1 VISLSLSQGEK
12 FRFPE
17 QEKSREIKTKI
28 MLSIKQQE
36 EGRLVPQ
43 VAAESASAAK
53 QLVDIEILY
62 LLTFSPKSGYELRK
76 KLLSWF
82 KISISYGT
90 LYPHLHSL
98 ERSGL
103 ILGTWQ
109 QKFDEA
115 PLKKRMY
122 SLTPIGQRILRSNI
136 ESLSKIS
143 LTMQFRVAQVNW
155 TLRSNQSISEEQQRA
170 LDFVE
175 SFLSRR
181 GYTVRK
187 LALVKGISGHE
198 YPVDIFANKQETKQ
212 SNVVLRFP
220 ENAEVSVEDVL
231 KMNMISFELDAQRAI
246 ILSPLPRISDDA
258 KKLAASCHVS
268 INGGQDIESAAN
280 DFCSSYDETPL
291 W

>member
-1 VISLSLSQGEK
+1 
-12 FRFPE
+12 
-17 QEKSREIKTKI
+17 

-36 EGRLVPQ
+36 EGRLALHPTS
-43 VAAESASAAK
+43 ESASAAK

-76 KLLSWF
+76 KLLSWY

-98 ERSGL
+98 EKMGL

-122 SLTPIGQRILRSNI
+122 SLTPLGQKILQANI

-143 LTMQFRVAQVNW
+143 LTMQFRVTQVNW
-155 TLRSNQSISEEQQRA
+155 TSRANTEVSQEQHKA
-170 LDFVE
+170 LDLVE
-175 SFLSRR
+175 GFLSRR
-181 GYTVRK
+181 GYSVRK
-187 LALVKGISGHE
+187 LAPVKGISGQE
-198 YPVDIFANKQETKQ
+198 YSVDIFANRSDLKQ
-212 SNVVLRFP
+212 SNIILRFP
-220 ENAEVSVEDVL
+220 VGSEISIEDIL
-231 KMNMISFELDAQRAI
+231 KLNLISFELEAQRSI
-246 ILSPLPRISDDA
+246 LLSPVARVSEDA
-258 KKLAASCHVS
+258 KKLADSCHIS
-268 INGGQDIESAAN
+268 IFEGQDVESAASN
-280 DFCSSYDETPL
+280 LCLRYDETPS

>member
-1 VISLSLSQGEK
+1 
-12 FRFPE
+12 
-17 QEKSREIKTKI
+17 

-36 EGRLVPQ
+36 EARLATQ
-43 VAAESASAAK
+43 SAGEGTSAAK

-82 KISISYGT
+82 KINISYGT

-98 ERSGL
+98 EKSGL
-103 ILGTWQ
+103 IVGTWQ

-122 SLTPIGQRILRSNI
+122 SLTPLGQKILRNNV
-136 ESLSKIS
+136 ENLSKIA
-143 LTMQFRVAQVNW
+143 LTMQFRVTQVNW
-155 TLRSNQSISEEQQRA
+155 ASRLDYTISEEQQKA
-170 LDFVE
+170 LDFIE
-175 SFLSRR
+175 GFLSRR

-187 LALVKGISGHE
+187 LALVKGISGQE
-198 YPVDIFANKQETKQ
+198 YPVDIFANKPDIKL

-220 ENAEVSVEDVL
+220 DREDVSMEDIL
-231 KMNMISFELDAQRAI
+231 KMNMISFELEAQRSI
-246 ILSPLPRISDDA
+246 ILSQIARIPEDT
-258 KKLAASCHVS
+258 KRLAASCRVS
-268 INGGQDIESAAN
+268 ICGGQDIESAATN
-280 DFCSSYDETPL
+280 LCSSFDETPT

>member
-1 VISLSLSQGEK
+1 
-12 FRFPE
+12 
-17 QEKSREIKTKI
+17 

-43 VAAESASAAK
+43 VAGEASSAAK

-82 KISISYGT
+82 KINVSYGT

-98 ERSGL
+98 EKMGL

-122 SLTPIGQRILRSNI
+122 SLTPLGQKILRSNV

-143 LTMQFRVAQVNW
+143 LTMQFRVTQINW
-155 TLRSNQSISEEQQRA
+155 ALKADPSVSPEQNKA
-170 LDFVE
+170 LDVIE
-175 SFLSRR
+175 GFLSRR
-181 GYTVRK
+181 GYAVRK
-187 LALVKGISGHE
+187 LSLVKGISGQD
-198 YPVDIFANKQETKQ
+198 YAVDIFANKQDIKL
-212 SNVVLRFP
+212 SNVVVKFP
-220 ENAEVSVEDVL
+220 ESPQISIDDVL
-231 KMNMISFELDAQRAI
+231 KMNMISFELEAQRAI
-246 ILSPLPRISDDA
+246 ILSAVSRVSEDA
-258 KKLAASCHVS
+258 KKLSASCHVS
-268 INGGQDIESAAN
+268 IFSGQDYESAAAN
-280 DFCSSYDETPL
+280 LCAGYDETPS

>member
-1 VISLSLSQGEK
+1 
-12 FRFPE
+12 
-17 QEKSREIKTKI
+17 

-36 EGRLVPQ
+36 EGRLAPQ
-43 VAAESASAAK
+43 AILESASAAK

-98 ERSGL
+98 EKLGL
-103 ILGTWQ
+103 ISGTWQ

-122 SLTPIGQRILRSNI
+122 SLTPAGLRILRVNV

-143 LTMQFRVAQVNW
+143 LTMQFRVTQVGWITKPEAQL
-155 TLRSNQSISEEQQRA
+155 TTEQNKA
-170 LDFVE
+170 LDFIE
-175 SFLSRR
+175 GFLSRR

-187 LALVKGISGHE
+187 HSMVKGISGQE
-198 YPVDIFANKQETKQ
+198 YPVDIFASKPDIKL
-212 SNVVLRFP
+212 SNVVVRFS
-220 ENAEVSVEDVL
+220 ENSTVSIEDVL
-231 KMNMISFELDAQRAI
+231 KLNMVSFELEAQRSI
-246 ILSPLPRISDDA
+246 ILSPVPKIPDDV
-258 KKLAASCHVS
+258 KKLALSCHIS
-268 INGGQDIESAAN
+268 IYGGQGVESTAAN
-280 DFCSSYDETPL
+280 LCSGYDETPS